1 MKRRKSLRPLLFGLW
16 VALAVFV
23 LTAYVS
29 AASISTALF
38 NYKMTITADQYS
50 GTDSLANFP
59 ALIRIPAE
67 FAAHASSDNGSD
79 LRIVD
84 ATGEM
89 LPLEIE
95 EWNPES
101 TSLVWVRVPV
111 MKANAL
117 LTAYIGSTNPG
128 DVPSE
133 SVWSDY
139 AAVFHM
145 DETESGGI
153 AMADATGNT
162 TAGAHSKSIVREGVI
177 GSARGRT
184 DATGKNGAMM
194 TVTNCPALN
203 TAPSFTVSGWLYP
216 TAKPTWSYLFA
227 RKNSD
232 GYKSW
237 GWQFR
242 SSDGLS
248 PIGIYSCGT
257 IDNDS
262 DRNIFSSS
270 AITLNTWTKYD
281 VVWQDTSVSLYL
293 NSTLIGTQ
301 TIKPTDGM
309 AIDGNL
315 DLTIGGLSGDGHGT
329 LKAYHDEFRIA
340 KSSLS
345 ANWIAADYA
354 QTTNANYYSYGEI
367 LAVDLTA
374 IVFDGA
380 PSVSEQDGQLVLSVK
395 VAEDSGTG
403 TLSAIYGS
411 NQTFSTT
418 NTFAGDVVAGTTY
431 TCLLDGLADNTSY
444 DYGVIGVNEKGTI
457 QRTLSNDAFYN
468 GTPQLTAGVA
478 ADEINLNTPGTII
491 VSRADTNGDLTV
503 NYTVS
508 GTAVAGVNYVALP
521 GKVTIPNGQ
530 TSANI
535 EVYPLRAKDGDHTV
549 VVTLE
554 TGAYLVGAMT
564 VSAQID
570 VKTFQTPEGWNTWIA
585 REAGNASNADNWS
598 DGVPKPGDKVLFDAR
613 FSNAD
618 CSWDVVHA
626 DGKAVLAAWS
636 QSGDENAYTGT
647 IVFETTYP
655 EAEGALKTVEI
666 TGDVD
671 LQSGTWTHLAN
682 AASEQYRLHVI
693 TGGALILGADATL
706 TAAEKG
712 YAKGTW
718 PSGSAAGSHS
728 ASGSGSQYVYGDV
741 YRPSNCGAGSSA
753 GAGGGAIWIE
763 AAGAATINGVV
774 DVRGFSGDN
783 KQQAAAGSFYLKAA
797 SCNGS
802 GKVYANVKTV
812 ACYSGAYGSGG
823 RVAIELTGAETL
835 DFPVGNVALNGTN
848 SGATGGGCG
857 TLFVRTADA
866 TQPNGKLYLNDG
878 RQKSYG
884 ARWQKIT
891 AIATIPAGQTW
902 TFDEIQI
909 ANYGMLAVPAG
920 TKLVLPNG
928 PQSVSATSSFQ
939 GGIVA
944 NGGEIDFGEG
954 PWTFS
959 NQWIF
964 HPNAEYV
971 FDGDVTIAKNGAI
984 GCLVF
989 QGWVADKLACRL
1001 KVTGNLTIDDGG
1013 YLLGNGRGPDENQN
1027 RNTTNVGHGGQTVRN
1042 ASSLAYG
1049 SVFSPVLAGMSLATG
1064 DQATS
1069 RPGGASLQIEVGG
1082 TLTNNGTIGADGYL
1096 NANEGAPGG
1105 SINITAG
1112 ELTGSGSISARSYVK
1127 QSWQGTD
1134 DAYVSTGGGRIAVRL
1149 TNSSIGTDGIWAN
1162 ISAAGT
1168 TYSITSTNYTYASSS
1183 AGTIYLQGAN
1193 QEEKTGTILV
1203 ASDGNGNNPSY
1214 TTLPSLLLTDDT
1226 VADYEKA
1233 TLSIAKCGK
1242 VRLFDELKMEALNI
1256 ETDSRL
1262 DLNGHS
1268 LQVKAATIDGTRLK
1282 SGIYTADSMIDGL
1295 GDTSETLSGSL
1306 LVFGGELFIILR

>member
-1 MKRRKSLRPLLFGLW
+1 M
-16 VALAVFV
+16 ALAG
-23 LTAYVS
+23 LLGTAHVS
-29 AASISTALF
+29 AATIDPSLFSFKLEISAAS
-38 NYKMTITADQYS
+38 YV
-50 GTDSLANFP
+50 GTESLANFP
-59 ALIRIPAE
+59 ALIRLPAE
-67 FAAHASSDNGSD
+67 FTAKSGASDGSD
-79 LRIVD
+79 LRFSDKNKNI
-84 ATGEM
+84 
-89 LPLEIE
+89 LPHEIDS
-95 EWNPES
+95 WNPDG
-101 TSLVWVRVPV
+101 TSLVWVSVPSLS
-111 MKANAL
+111 AETTI
-117 LTAYIGSTNPG
+117 TAYIGSENPG
-128 DVPSE
+128 EEAENSLWTGFAGVYHLNETD
-133 SVWSDY
+133 
-139 AAVFHM
+139 AGAV
-145 DETESGGI
+145 TI
-153 AMADATGNT
+153 ADSTGNT
-162 TAGAHSKSIVREGVI
+162 IASSHAKSLVMDGVI

-184 DATGKNGAMM
+184 DAIAKNGAMM
-194 TVTNCPALN
+194 TADACDALN
-203 TAPSFTVSGWLYP
+203 VAPSFTVSGWLYP
-216 TAKPTWSYLFA
+216 TAMATWSYVFA

-232 GYKSW
+232 SYPSW

-242 SSDGLS
+242 TDASLT
-248 PIGIYSCGT
+248 PVGIYSCGAS
-257 IDNDS
+257 DS
-262 DRNIFSSS
+262 DTQRNLFSVS
-270 AITLNTWTKYD
+270 AFAVNTWTKYD
-281 VVWQDTSVSLYL
+281 VVWNDTSVSLYL
-293 NSTLIGTQ
+293 NGSLIETQ
-301 TIKPTDGM
+301 TIKPSGT
-309 AIDGNL
+309 AIDGTL
-315 DLTIGGLSGDGHGT
+315 AFTIGGLSGSGYGT
-329 LKAYHDEFRIA
+329 LKAYHDEVRIA
-340 KSSLS
+340 TTPLS
-345 ANWIAADYA
+345 ADWVAADYA
-354 QTTNANYYSYGEI
+354 QVANSNYYTYGDVMP
-367 LAVDLTA
+367 VDDSA
-374 IVFDGA
+374 IVFADE
-380 PSVSEQDGQLVLSVK
+380 PIVTNQDDQLILSVSLADNSGSGALS
-395 VAEDSGTG
+395 T
-403 TLSAIYGS
+403 IYGDALP
-411 NQTFSTT
+411 FATT
-418 NTFAGDVVAGTTY
+418 NQFENAATAGGTYSIALT
-431 TCLLDGLADNTSY
+431 GLADDTSY
-444 DYGVIGVNEKGTI
+444 RYGVIGENDKGTI
-457 QRTLSNDAFYN
+457 SRKFSSQAFYN

-478 ADEINLNTPGTII
+478 ANEAYLNTPGTIV
-491 VSRADTNGDLTV
+491 VSRSDSIGDLTI

-521 GKVTIPNGQ
+521 GKVVIPDGQ

-535 EVYPLRAKDGDHTV
+535 EVYPLRVKNGDHTLS
-549 VVTLE
+549 VTLAA
-554 TGAYLVGAMT
+554 GAYLLGAT
-564 VSAQID
+564 APSAEIA
-570 VKTFQTPEGWNTWIA
+570 VKELQTPEGWNTWVA
-585 REAGNASNADNWS
+585 AEAGNASDADNWS
-598 DGVPKPGDKVLFDAR
+598 DGVPKSGDKVLFAAC

-618 CSWDVVHA
+618 CRWDVVHA
-626 DGKAVLAAWS
+626 DGKAVLSAWS

-655 EAEGALKTVEI
+655 DAEGILKTVEI

-693 TGGALILGADATL
+693 TGGSLILGTNAIL
-706 TAAEKG
+706 TASEKG

-763 AAGAATINGVV
+763 ASGAVTINGVV

-783 KQQAAAGSFYLKAA
+783 KQQAAAGSFFLKAA

-802 GKVYANVKTV
+802 GKVYANVNTV
-812 ACYSGAYGSGG
+812 ACYNGAYGSGG
-823 RVAIELTGAETL
+823 RVAIELTDAETL
-835 DFPVGNVALNGTN
+835 DFPVGNVSLNGTN

-959 NQWIF
+959 NQWVF
-964 HPNAEYV
+964 HPNTEYI

-1027 RNTTNVGHGGQTVRN
+1027 RNTPNVGHGGQTVRN

-1105 SINITAG
+1105 SINIIAG

-1168 TYSITSTNYTYASSS
+1168 TYSRTSTNYTYASSS
-1183 AGTIYLQGAN
+1183 AGTIYLQGVDEA
-1193 QEEKTGTILV
+1193 EKAGTILV
-1203 ASDGNGNNPSY
+1203 ASDGNSNSPAY
-1214 TTLPSLLLTDDT
+1214 TALPSLAQTDDT
-1226 VADYEKA
+1226 VADYERA
-1233 TLSIAKCGK
+1233 SLQIEKCGR
-1242 VRLFDELKMEALNI
+1242 VRLFDELKMVALNI

-1268 LQVKAATIDGTRLK
+1268 LKVQLATIGDDKLP
-1282 SGIYTADSMIDGL
+1282 SGVYTADSTIDGL
-1295 GDTSETLSGSL
+1295 VDTSETASGSL
-1306 LVFGGELFIILR
+1306 TVFGGQLFIIVR